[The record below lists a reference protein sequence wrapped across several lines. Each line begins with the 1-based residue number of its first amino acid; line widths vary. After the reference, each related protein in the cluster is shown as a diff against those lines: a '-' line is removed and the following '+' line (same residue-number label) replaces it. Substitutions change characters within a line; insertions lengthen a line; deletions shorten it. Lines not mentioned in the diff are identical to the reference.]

1 MIHPVSVV
9 VPHTKSRAEFFH
21 AVCLPSIE
29 RNNPAQIIVVDRPGG
44 ACEKRNEGASKAM
57 YDYLLFVD
65 DDAELLPGAIELA
78 MSFLD
83 ANPGADFAYG
93 DRVLIDHTPPPRT
106 IKLPAAGWDYETL
119 RRGSYIDTTS
129 LLRKKA
135 FPGFDVSLKR
145 FQDWDLWL
153 TIGARGGRGIYVR
166 RPLHHNHRIDRG
178 ISDTYSLE
186 ESDWIIRKKHGLPV

>member
-65 DDAELLPGAIELA
+65 DDAELLPDAIEVALA
-78 MSFLD
+78 FLNSD
-83 ANPGADFAYG
+83 SGAAFAYG
-93 DRVLIDHTPPPRT
+93 DRVVVDHTPPPRT
-106 IKLPAAGWDYETL
+106 INLPGVAWNLETL
-119 RRGSYIDTTS
+119 RRASYIDTTS

-135 FPGFDVSLKR
+135 FPGFDSSIKR

-153 TIGARGGRGIYVR
+153 TIAGRGGRGIYVR
-166 RPLHHNHRIDRG
+166 RPLHRNHRIDRG
-178 ISDTYSLE
+178 ISDTHDFE
-186 ESDWIIRKKHGLPV
+186 EHDKIVRVKHGLL

>member
-65 DDAELLPGAIELA
+65 DDAELLPDAIEVALT
-78 MSFLD
+78 FLD
-83 ANPGADFAYG
+83 SDPGAAFAYG
-93 DRVLIDHTPPPRT
+93 DRVVVDHTPPPKT
-106 IKLPAAGWDYETL
+106 INLPGVGWNLETL
-119 RRGSYIDTTS
+119 RRASYIDTTS

-135 FPGFDVSLKR
+135 FPGFDSSIKR

-153 TIGARGGRGIYVR
+153 TIAERGGRGIYVR
-166 RPLHHNHRIDRG
+166 RPLHHSHRIDRG
-178 ISDTYSLE
+178 ISDTYDFE
-186 ESDWIIRKKHGLPV
+186 EHDKIIRAKHGLL